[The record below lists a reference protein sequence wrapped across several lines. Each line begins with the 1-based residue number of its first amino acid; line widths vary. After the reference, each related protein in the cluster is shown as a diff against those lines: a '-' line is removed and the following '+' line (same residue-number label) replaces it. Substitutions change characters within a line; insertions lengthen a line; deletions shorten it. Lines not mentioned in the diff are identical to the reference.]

1 MATRRKKALK
11 KKTASRRKSA
21 VKRAPAPAASPGL
34 FQAAEQAVLRQS
46 NKVVAAATERYN
58 KLMRHAAKATNDAN
72 KRKYLVAALSAVA
85 IAGVVANDLRRRID
99 KQTTAR
105 KKRL

>member
-1 MATRRKKALK
+1 MAPRRKKALK
-11 KKTASRRKSA
+11 KTATRRKSA
-21 VKRAPAPAASPGL
+21 AKRAPAPAASSRL
-34 FQAAEQAVLRQS
+34 FQAAEQAVLSQS

-58 KLMRHAAKATNDAN
+58 KFMRHAAKATNDAN

-99 KQTTAR
+99 KQTTVR